1 MMDGYR
7 VVGLYYREVVFFMLE
22 KKVSG
27 VTAVEVKGYPVLSFD
42 SEVTGEYMTF
52 SGCEAKKVFIDFLLS
67 ASLYRPSILKHYNL
81 ASLEYAAVDL
91 PERTLK
97 LLLTEAGSIDTLLKI
112 LQDVDVPFIETAFEH
127 YDSDLA
133 YQLLADVVSCNVY
146 YYESFES
153 LLESEFNLWGA
164 EYELLKESVDWDDF
178 CFNKGIHH
186 CDDYYFI
193 W

>member
-1 MMDGYR
+1 M
-7 VVGLYYREVVFFMLE
+7 FFMLE

-27 VTAVEVKGYPVLSFD
+27 VTAVEVKRFGVLSFD
-42 SEVTGEYMTF
+42 SEVTGEYITF
-52 SGCEAKKVFIDFLLS
+52 SGTDVKKVFIDFLIS

-81 ASLEYAAVDL
+81 TSLECAAVDL

-97 LLLTEAGSIDTLLKI
+97 LLLTEAGGRDTLLKI
-112 LQDVDVPFIETAFEH
+112 LQDVDIPFIETAFEH
-127 YDSDLA
+127 YDADLA
-133 YQLLADVVSCNVY
+133 YQLLADVVYCKVY

-164 EYELLKESVDWDDF
+164 EYDQLKEFVDWDDF
-178 CFNKGIHH
+178 CFRKGIHH